1 MPTRF
6 LAMMFA
12 SPNRQHAIMT
22 HDVTPVIST
31 TLGQLRGIRE
41 HDVSVFRGIRYG
53 TATHGERRFLP
64 PQPAAAW
71 HGVRDAFEFG
81 PVCPQSGA
89 LAGNS
94 LADER
99 TIGPLPKLPLG
110 EDCLSLNV
118 WTPNAHGQRPVL
130 FWLHGRGFAEG
141 AGSEGWYSGTDL
153 VKRGDVVVVTINHR
167 LNIFGYLH
175 LAELGG
181 EQFAGSGVA
190 GMLDAVLA
198 LQWVRDNIAAFG
210 GDPDNVTIFGES
222 GGGAKVSA
230 LLALPQA
237 KGLFHKA
244 IIQSGPGLRGI
255 EAGPANEFAEKVLHR
270 FEIDRHHVTK
280 LQHVPAAE
288 LTKTV
293 KELLG
298 AGPGSGMVLA
308 PVVDGTVYPR
318 HPFDPDAAPTAA
330 HVPVMIGT
338 NNDETALFLAADPKR
353 RKLTDADLVS
363 RLERLLGDRTDAILA
378 LYRRTRPDASPWD
391 LYIAI
396 TSESIR
402 VRSIQLAERKLSG
415 GPAPVYMYLFT
426 WQSNALGGLFK
437 SAHALEIPF
446 VFDHPDLSPF
456 TGTGDDRYQLAANMS
471 QAWINFA
478 RHGDPNHAGIPQW
491 RPYDTTN
498 RATLIFDVPC
508 RTENDPRRDER
519 LVWQDRPAMRF
530 F

>member
-1 MPTRF
+1 
-6 LAMMFA
+6 
-12 SPNRQHAIMT
+12 MT
-22 HDVTPVIST
+22 HATTPVIST
-31 TLGQLRGIRE
+31 TLGQLRGVCE
-41 HDVSVFRGIRYG
+41 NDVWVFRGIRYG
-53 TATHGERRFLP
+53 TPTNGARRFLP

-71 HGVRDAFEFG
+71 SGVRDACEFS
-81 PVCPQSGA
+81 PICPQAGA

-99 TIGPLPKLPLG
+99 TIGPLPALPLD
-110 EDCLSLNV
+110 EDCLSLNI
-118 WTPNAHGQRPVL
+118 WTPDDKGTRPVL

-141 AGSEGWYSGTDL
+141 AGSEGWYSGADL

-175 LAELGG
+175 LADLGG
-181 EQFAGSGVA
+181 EAFAGSGVA

-198 LQWVRDNIAAFG
+198 LEWVRANIAAFG

-222 GGGAKVSA
+222 GGGAKVST

-237 KGLFHKA
+237 NGLFHKA

-255 EAGPANEFAEKVLHR
+255 PSEVANEFAEKVLHR
-270 FEIDRHHVTK
+270 FELDRRHVAK
-280 LQHVPAAE
+280 LQQVPAAE
-288 LTKTV
+288 LTRTV

-330 HVPVMIGT
+330 HVPLMIGT

-353 RKLTDADLVS
+353 RKLTDAELVS
-363 RLERLLGDRTDAILA
+363 RLERLLGDRAADILA

-391 LYIAI
+391 LYIAV

-402 VRSIQLAERKLSG
+402 LRSIQLAERKLAG

-456 TGTGDDRYQLAANMS
+456 TGSGDDRYQLAANMS
-471 QAWINFA
+471 EAWIHFA
-478 RHGDPNHAGIPQW
+478 RHGDPNHGGIPHW
-491 RPYDTTN
+491 RPYDTET
-498 RATLIFDVPC
+498 RPTLIFDVPC
-508 RTENDPRRDER
+508 RVESDPRRDER
-519 LVWQDRPAMRF
+519 LVWQNRPVARF